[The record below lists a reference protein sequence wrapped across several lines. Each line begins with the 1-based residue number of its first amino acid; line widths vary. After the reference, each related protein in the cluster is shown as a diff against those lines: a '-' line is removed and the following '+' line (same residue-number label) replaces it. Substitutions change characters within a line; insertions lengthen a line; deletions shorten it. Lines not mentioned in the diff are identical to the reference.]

1 MRCRNKFFK
10 TRQSMSLP
18 VAYWAAWAD
27 ALPVISARAPDF
39 ARRCLAALKS
49 RSGETACFR
58 EAAAARDCLQQEGWR
73 DCPALELSPAKHA
86 PRIGRPRKPRGLAIW
101 LADARFAHVQHLL
114 SRTPAT
120 VLPDMSPSS
129 QALLRPQV
137 GPQAGAWLAAI
148 PTEPATTLPPAAMQI
163 ALRCRLRLP
172 CEGVPAARIIA
183 PRLTED
189 HHPRQRRQRHQ
200 FEPWVRCSCRCFR
213 RPRVGLPSHGPAGQ
227 AWF

>member
-1 MRCRNKFFK
+1 MPVAKSHPRTAALQLWVWVLWLLCDSFVLLPLMRCRNKFFK
-10 TRQSMSLP
+10 TRQRVSLP

-39 ARRCLAALKS
+39 ARRCLAALKI

-101 LADARFAHVQHLL
+101 LVDARFAHVQHLL

-148 PTEPATTLPPAAMQI
+148 PTEPATTLPPQIPVAA
-163 ALRCRLRLP
+163 AAASAREYLRP
-172 CEGVPAARIIA
+172 
-183 PRLTED
+183 
-189 HHPRQRRQRHQ
+189 
-200 FEPWVRCSCRCFR
+200 EPWVRRSCRCSR
-213 RPRVGLPSHGPAGQ
+213 RPRACLL
-227 AWF
+227 